1 MPVPEHARG
10 DGEFKVITQC
20 NEICRA
26 VVELLNKESLFP
38 KKTRWMFAGKIA
50 DLMNEFHTAVCTANE
65 IRPKTAAEAAD
76 RHRFNTLALAKLKAL
91 DSKLNL
97 ARDIYAV
104 NPGEFRRFAKLA
116 NEEYRI
122 LNGLM
127 ASDEKRFAELHQFK

>member
-10 DGEFKVITQC
+10 TGEYKVITQC
-20 NEICRA
+20 NEICKA

-50 DLMNEFHTAVCTANE
+50 DLMNDFHTAVCTANE

-76 RHRFNTLALAKLKAL
+76 RHRMNTLALARLKAL

-97 ARDIYAV
+97 ARDIYGV
-104 NPGEFRRFAKLA
+104 NPGEFRKFAALV
-116 NEEYRI
+116 NEEYKI
-122 LNGLM
+122 LNGVI
-127 ASDEKRFAELHQFK
+127 ASDEKRFAEMPQIK